1 MSIYHCDVGKK
12 KLKIP
17 DIWVSLYCKFDVRF
31 PKITK
36 YSSINYA
43 ILVEISR
50 QIPDFLTL

>member
-1 MSIYHCDVGKK
+1 MSIYHGDVGKK
-12 KLKIP
+12 NLKIP

>member
-1 MSIYHCDVGKK
+1 MSIYHGDVGKK
-12 KLKIP
+12 NLKIP
-17 DIWVSLYCKFDVRF
+17 DIWVSLYFKFDVRF